1 MYHMHTG
8 GLGDQ
13 NRRSYP
19 LDLELKVVMSL
30 SLLWVLGA
38 SSGSDT
44 EPALSSPRYSVVL
57 LP

>member
-1 MYHMHTG
+1 MHTG